1 MKKNILLLLVLGLLL
16 MPIQAFAVGAGEEY
30 QSMNLLEILE
40 DEGIEPEFS
49 NYKETEDQAVI
60 YLFRGKG
67 CSFCKKFI
75 KYLNSITE
83 EYGKYFK
90 VVSYETWNNS
100 DNKKLSKEVA
110 NFLDEDA
117 SGVPFIII
125 GDESFLGYTSQYDE
139 DIIEA
144 IMDLY
149 ESKERYDVF
158 EEMAKGPNEGNSVSS
173 TSVIIWNLVFVTI
186 STGII
191 MAFVQH
197 KHNLMNRRL
206 DAIENKLKSFN
217 KEKKSKE

>member
-16 MPIQAFAVGAGEEY
+16 MPIQAFAAGAGEEY

-67 CSFCKKFI
+67 CSFCKSFI
-75 KYLNSITE
+75 EYLNSITE

-90 VVSYETWNNS
+90 VVSYETWNDSN
-100 DNKKLSKEVA
+100 NKKLSKEVS

-139 DIIEA
+139 GIIEA

-158 EEMAKGPNEGNSVSS
+158 EEMAKGPSEGKSVSS

-191 MAFVQH
+191 MVFVQH

-206 DAIENKLKSFN
+206 DAIENKLKYFN